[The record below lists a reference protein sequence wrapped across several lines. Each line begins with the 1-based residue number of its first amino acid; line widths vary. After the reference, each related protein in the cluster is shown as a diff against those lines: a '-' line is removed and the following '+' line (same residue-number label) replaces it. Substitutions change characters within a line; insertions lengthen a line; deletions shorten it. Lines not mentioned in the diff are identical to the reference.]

1 MSPSLKEKGQS
12 HTLQVT
18 PLSPEGDSHR
28 LFFALWPDEALR
40 QQFEEG
46 TRAAVT
52 ESGGRRI
59 PPRNYHIT
67 LLFMGNVGREGLDRA
82 HAVAAALS
90 APAFELRLDHIH
102 SPARARVM
110 WLGTQQ
116 PPPALAMLVRALHSS
131 GLASGIEHRFKPHLT
146 LVRDPI
152 HQPRTLTIEPVVWP
166 VWDFVLVRSQ
176 LGATGSEYTV
186 IGRWELV

>member
-1 MSPSLKEKGQS
+1 M
-12 HTLQVT
+12 
-18 PLSPEGDSHR
+18 SPEGDSYR
-28 LFFALWPDEALR
+28 LFFALWPDEARR
-40 QQFEEG
+40 QQIEER

-52 ESGGRRI
+52 ESGGRRV

-67 LLFMGNVGREGLDRA
+67 LLFIGNVGREGLDRA
-82 HAVAAALS
+82 QTVAAALS
-90 APAFELRLDHIH
+90 APAFELSLDHIH

-116 PPPALAMLVRALHSS
+116 QPPALATLERGLHSS
-131 GLASGIEHRFKPHLT
+131 GLASGVEHRFKPHLT

-152 HQPRTLTIEPVVWP
+152 RRLRTLTIEPVAWLVR
-166 VWDFVLVRSQ
+166 DFVLVCSQ
-176 LGATGSEYTV
+176 LGAAGSEYTV

>member
-1 MSPSLKEKGQS
+1 M
-12 HTLQVT
+12 
-18 PLSPEGDSHR
+18 SPEGDSYR

-40 QQFEEG
+40 QQIEEG
-46 TRAAVT
+46 TCAAVS

-82 HAVAAALS
+82 QAVAAALR
-90 APAFELRLDHIH
+90 APAFELSLDHIH

-116 PPPALAMLVRALHSS
+116 QPPALATLVRALNSG
-131 GLASGIEHRFKPHLT
+131 GLASGIEHRFTPHLT
-146 LVRDPI
+146 LVRDPVRR
-152 HQPRTLTIEPVVWP
+152 PRTLTIEPVAWP
-166 VWDFVLVRSQ
+166 VREFVLVRSQ
-176 LGATGSEYTV
+176 PGVAGSEYTV
-186 IGRWELV
+186 IGRWGLV